1 MSGTGGKTVKV
12 ALIQNCAAREMEPSL
27 AEAEALARAAVKDG
41 ADLIMATEMVE
52 MFEPDPAAVL
62 RKALPEDKDPGL
74 ARFRDLARE
83 TGKWI
88 MAGSMLIREP
98 RSEEQT
104 AELQSLMRISYAV
117 FCLK

>member
-1 MSGTGGKTVKV
+1 MSGTGGKTFKV
-12 ALIQNCAAREMEPSL
+12 ALIQNCAARDFGPSL
-27 AEAEALARAAVKDG
+27 AEAEALARAAGKDG

-83 TGKWI
+83 IGKWI
-88 MAGSMLIREP
+88 MAGPKIGR
-98 RSEEQT
+98 
-104 AELQSLMRISYAV
+104 AHV
-117 FCLK
+117 